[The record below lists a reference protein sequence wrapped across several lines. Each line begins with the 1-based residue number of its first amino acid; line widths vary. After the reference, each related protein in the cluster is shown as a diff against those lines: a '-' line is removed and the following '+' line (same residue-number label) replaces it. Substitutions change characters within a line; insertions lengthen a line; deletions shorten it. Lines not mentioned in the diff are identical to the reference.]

1 MYASLVANLNLI
13 FDFSFIKIICFL
25 YFNAHQNC
33 LNKSIWLFL
42 ENANLGC
49 YKYHGKSH
57 VSFLHIKIKCKG
69 SRNATLHF
77 LDLLSR
83 PAVAALAR
91 VKRALI
97 QCTKL
102 KVHHPAGRRPSP

>member
-49 YKYHGKSH
+49 YNSTPLKMNL
-57 VSFLHIKIKCKG
+57 VLE
-69 SRNATLHF
+69 
-77 LDLLSR
+77 
-83 PAVAALAR
+83 
-91 VKRALI
+91 I
-97 QCTKL
+97 Q
-102 KVHHPAGRRPSP
+102 VIAYSNSWG

>member
-1 MYASLVANLNLI
+1 MYASLVANLKLI

-49 YKYHGKSH
+49 YTLYTATMECSAKLGEV
-57 VSFLHIKIKCKG
+57 VSPMTALSKTLTSYGVSNNVSSFREAQQVTAQDRA
-69 SRNATLHF
+69 RN
-77 LDLLSR
+77 
-83 PAVAALAR
+83 
-91 VKRALI
+91 
-97 QCTKL
+97 
-102 KVHHPAGRRPSP
+102 

>member
-49 YKYHGKSH
+49 Y
-57 VSFLHIKIKCKG
+57 VTQTRL
-69 SRNATLHF
+69 
-77 LDLLSR
+77 
-83 PAVAALAR
+83 
-91 VKRALI
+91 
-97 QCTKL
+97 
-102 KVHHPAGRRPSP
+102 RR

>member
-49 YKYHGKSH
+49 YNSSAFNFILKIGCDMFPPKY
-57 VSFLHIKIKCKG
+57 VFTKI
-69 SRNATLHF
+69 
-77 LDLLSR
+77 
-83 PAVAALAR
+83 
-91 VKRALI
+91 
-97 QCTKL
+97 
-102 KVHHPAGRRPSP
+102 